1 MVESSV
7 FGLLLGGWLWGILT
21 LGAHNTMAAQEA
33 PPSDGEHPPGYVVAC
48 PGAHSPQEGVGS
60 VGGGEGSG
68 CLLEARSH
76 TTTTRQP
83 GRGLTERGHP
93 GDH

>member
-33 PPSDGEHPPGYVVAC
+33 SPSDGEHLPGYVVAC
-48 PGAHSPQEGVGS
+48 P
-60 VGGGEGSG
+60 GGGEGSG